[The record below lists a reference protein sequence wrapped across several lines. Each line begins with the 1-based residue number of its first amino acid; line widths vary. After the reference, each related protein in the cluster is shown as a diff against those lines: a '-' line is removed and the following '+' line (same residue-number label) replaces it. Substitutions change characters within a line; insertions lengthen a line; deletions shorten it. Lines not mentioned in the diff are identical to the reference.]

1 VYEPRQGTFGGVN
14 KNAGAQTREMQL
26 VGNGHPRHYFTDGTG
41 RDSYI
46 YQDNGGF
53 TKMYSPLKWQNSSFP
68 ERPVYQKARPAP
80 VMHAKPI
87 FYRADGTGRDSYVE

>member
-1 VYEPRQGTFGGVN
+1 MYEPRQGTFGGVN

-68 ERPVYQKARPAP
+68 ERPVHQKARPAP